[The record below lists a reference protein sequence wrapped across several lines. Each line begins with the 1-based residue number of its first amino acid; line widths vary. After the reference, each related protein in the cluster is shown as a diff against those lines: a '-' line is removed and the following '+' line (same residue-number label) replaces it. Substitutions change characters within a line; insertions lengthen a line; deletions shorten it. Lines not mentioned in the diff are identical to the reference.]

1 MQGSLDFA
9 HGERIN
15 KRSRE
20 GITIRVEVTKV
31 EVPSARGGGA
41 KEIFEKI
48 MKDSRLGRVISEG
61 SAALIK
67 DRNRVA
73 PFATGSEG
81 MKIAGVLVT
90 GDSKFHF
97 SAGFPI
103 DPAFF
108 D

>member
-1 MQGSLDFA
+1 MQGSRDIA
-9 HGERIN
+9 YGERIN

-20 GITIRVEVTKV
+20 GITIGVEVTKV
-31 EVPSARGGGA
+31 KVPGAHRGGA
-41 KEIFEKI
+41 KEIFKKI
-48 MKDSRLGRVISEG
+48 MKDSRLGRVVSEG
-61 SAALIK
+61 RAVVIK
-67 DRNRVA
+67 DRNSVA
-73 PFATGSEG
+73 SFAAGRKSME
-81 MKIAGVLVT
+81 IAGVLVT